1 MTGEDIGGIR
11 NKLYTLFGNKVDLR
25 WLLLWLYLIAD
36 HLLLLLCSESILH
49 WLIRELE
56 GILAQRCHEIEA
68 LILVACGHR
77 YSLGV

>member
-1 MTGEDIGGIR
+1 M
-11 NKLYTLFGNKVDLR
+11 DLR

-56 GILAQRCHEIEA
+56 RILAQRCHEIEA
-68 LILVACGHR
+68 LILITRGNR
-77 YSLGV
+77 YTLGVLLVVLRAVNIWCV